1 MRKEGLRL
9 GNNMKLSR
17 AKRRSKIED
26 DMNYAANEAWEWR
39 EMHKELKAK
48 LARFDRKTKKLRK
61 LKP

>member
-1 MRKEGLRL
+1 
-9 GNNMKLSR
+9 MKLSR